1 MFDDLSELYQ
11 ELILDHSKK
20 PRNFRVLP
28 DANRHAQGTNP
39 VCGDNYTIY
48 ARMNG
53 DVVEEISF
61 QGSGCAISK
70 ASASLLTESLKGKT
84 RAEVEAMFGKVH
96 DMITTGHVE
105 TDLGKVAA
113 LAGVHKFPARIK
125 CAVLPWHAVVAAVSG
140 KEETVSTESE
150 KQE

>member
-1 MFDDLSELYQ
+1 MNEELSELYQ
-11 ELILDHSKK
+11 ELILDHSRT

-28 DANRHAQGTNP
+28 GANRHAQGANP

-48 ARMNG
+48 AIMDG
-53 DVVEEISF
+53 DTVKELAF

-70 ASASLLTESLKGKT
+70 ASASLLTESLTGKT
-84 RAEVEAMFGKVH
+84 RAEVEVISNRVR

-105 TDLGKVAA
+105 AGLGKVAA

-125 CAVLPWHAVVAAVSG
+125 CAVLPWHAVLAAIS
-140 KEETVSTESE
+140 ETDKVVSTEKE
-150 KQE
+150 TE